1 MDARLQHL
9 GQRLRI
15 AVGFAW
21 QSIRTNR
28 RRIAL
33 AVAGVAIGIAAV
45 TSMLVIGDSVTAQAT
60 RALDQLGADVVTISV
75 QPPGADPSDQS
86 IEPLSEAAQ
95 ARMDAT
101 TEAAAAALRHMPEV
115 QSVARLERR
124 FGCANGP
131 ETALGSP
138 DIVAAHPDLPGVLS
152 LRLQRGRFLS
162 PLDARQPW
170 IVLGA
175 DVAAEL
181 RKTRLDVRPGTA
193 LTLCGKTFF
202 LAGVLAPYIGD
213 DLLQSVR
220 MNHAVFVSYASLRRL
235 TGPPAPAPSFLLT
248 RLQTGATAPDMPGL
262 LGARLRTVLSQT
274 VEASGAKQVSELR
287 QQQVSL
293 YTRFL
298 AVLGCVAL
306 LVGSLGITNVMLA
319 SVSERKTEIG
329 LRMALGA
336 HTTDVVAQFLTE
348 SVLICLLGAALGLVL
363 GIVSAAVALTVAQ
376 IGITLNIATP
386 LCAALLALLS
396 GLAAGAYPAANAA
409 RLDPVTLLQGRG

>member
-15 AVGFAW
+15 ATGFAW

-75 QPPGADPSDQS
+75 QPPGANPSDQS

-162 PLDARQPW
+162 PWMRGSRGSCSARTSPPNC
-170 IVLGA
+170 A
-175 DVAAEL
+175 
-181 RKTRLDVRPGTA
+181 RPAST
-193 LTLCGKTFF
+193 CG
-202 LAGVLAPYIGD
+202 
-213 DLLQSVR
+213 
-220 MNHAVFVSYASLRRL
+220 
-235 TGPPAPAPSFLLT
+235 PARP
-248 RLQTGATAPDMPGL
+248 
-262 LGARLRTVLSQT
+262 
-274 VEASGAKQVSELR
+274 
-287 QQQVSL
+287 
-293 YTRFL
+293 
-298 AVLGCVAL
+298 
-306 LVGSLGITNVMLA
+306 
-319 SVSERKTEIG
+319 
-329 LRMALGA
+329 
-336 HTTDVVAQFLTE
+336 
-348 SVLICLLGAALGLVL
+348 
-363 GIVSAAVALTVAQ
+363 
-376 IGITLNIATP
+376 
-386 LCAALLALLS
+386 
-396 GLAAGAYPAANAA
+396 
-409 RLDPVTLLQGRG
+409 